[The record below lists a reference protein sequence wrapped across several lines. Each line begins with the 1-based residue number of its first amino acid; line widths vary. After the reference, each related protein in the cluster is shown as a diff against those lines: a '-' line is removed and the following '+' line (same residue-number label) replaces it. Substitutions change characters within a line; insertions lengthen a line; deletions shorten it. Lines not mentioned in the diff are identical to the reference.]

1 MSKEIIPK
9 KSLGQHWLFDDTALN
24 AMVESADVKIED
36 VVLEVGPG
44 LGTLTE
50 YLAAKAKKVIAVEFD
65 QDLADGLRNKNIG
78 DNLEIINQDIL
89 DFDLSVFEEG
99 YKVVANIPYYLT
111 SHLIRKLCESKPNFS
126 TAVLLVQKEVAERVC
141 AKPGQTS
148 VLSISAQYYCEVS
161 LGMIVGADLFTPP
174 PKIDSQ
180 ILILHRRKTRL
191 FDDVDDEKFFKLVK
205 AGFSE
210 RRKKIRSSLSGA
222 LRISKQEVD
231 DKLYKVSISS
241 DLRAQALTME
251 QWHDVY
257 LIFKD
262 SL

>member
-1 MSKEIIPK
+1 MNKEIVPK
-9 KSLGQHWLFDDTALN
+9 KSLGQHWLFDDSALN
-24 AMVESADVKIED
+24 AMVESANVEPGDT
-36 VVLEVGPG
+36 VLEVGPG

-50 YLAAKAKKVIAVEFD
+50 YLAAKAKKVVAVEFD
-65 QDLADGLRNKNIG
+65 QDLAEGLRNKNIS
-78 DNLEIINQDIL
+78 DKLEIRNQDIL
-89 DFDLSVFEEG
+89 DFDLSEFEEG

-126 TAVLLVQKEVAERVC
+126 TAVLLAQKEVAERVC
-141 AKPGQTS
+141 ALPGQTS

-161 LGMIVGADLFTPP
+161 LGMVVGAELFTPP

-180 ILILHRRKTRL
+180 ILILHRRKERL
-191 FDDVDDEKFFKLVK
+191 FDDVDDAKFFKLVK

-222 LRISKQEVD
+222 LRLSKQDIDE
-231 DKLYKVSISS
+231 KLEKINTSS

-251 QWHDVY
+251 QWHQLY
-257 LIFKD
+257 LVFETI
-262 SL
+262 L